1 MDKIKQIEEYYSQI
15 KDNRIEIADKKVSK
29 ANGKVDA
36 WLEAEGT
43 AKQKEDYVKASVS
56 LIQKEIDLCEADIE
70 FAYNMIGVLT
80 YQMELSDE

>member
-15 KDNRIEIADKKVSK
+15 KDNRIEIADKKVLK
-29 ANGKVDA
+29 ADKKVDA
-36 WLEAEGT
+36 WLEADGT